1 MNRFS
6 KLTIGTILTT
16 CLSTTTPAFA
26 AQVSW
31 TDWVSSPD
39 QFTAS
44 GNLLVG
50 TTSVNVDYLGTGAHG
65 FVQTGTGTNF
75 WTGPAYTRGTID
87 NAPPASELVALSQG
101 GTVTINFSQT
111 VQDPLIGLIS
121 WNNNTVDFGAPI
133 QFDSFGQGFWGDGTP
148 ILNSTGTGFFGSGE
162 LHGVLRIP
170 GSYDSIMFSH
180 TGENWHG
187 FTVGV
192 SGLASPVPI
201 PATVLLFGSGIIGL
215 LGIRKIGRKNAA
227 KLA

>member
-1 MNRFS
+1 MNHFS

-16 CLSTTTPAFA
+16 CLSTPAFA
-26 AQVSW
+26 VQVSW

-39 QFTAS
+39 QFSAS

-50 TTSVNVDYLGTGAHG
+50 TTSVNVDYSGTGAHG

-75 WTGPAYTRGTID
+75 WTGPAYTQGTID

-111 VQDPLIGLIS
+111 VQDPLIGLVS
-121 WNNNTVDFGAPI
+121 WNNNPVEFGVPI
-133 QFDSFGQGFWGDGTP
+133 QFDSFGPGFWGNGTP
-148 ILNSTGTGFFGSGE
+148 TVSPAGTGFFGNGE
-162 LHGVLRIP
+162 LHGVLRVP
-170 GSYDSIMFSH
+170 GSYDSITFSH
-180 TGENWHG
+180 SGEFWHG
-187 FTVGV
+187 FTVGA

-201 PATVLLFGSGIIGL
+201 PATVLLFGLGIIGL
-215 LGIRKIGRKNAA
+215 LGIQKIGRKSAA